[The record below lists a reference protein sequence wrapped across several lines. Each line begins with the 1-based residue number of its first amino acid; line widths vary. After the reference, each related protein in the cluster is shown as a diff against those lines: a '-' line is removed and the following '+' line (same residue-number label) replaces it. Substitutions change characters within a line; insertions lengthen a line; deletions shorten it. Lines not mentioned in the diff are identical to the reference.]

1 MGTVFVKAFATVRDV
16 LGGAGKVSVELR
28 EDADIKFLLEVLAR
42 RFGEK
47 FIQEVLDE
55 DGLPKKS
62 IKIFVNGRDI
72 DFLNGLSTVVKD
84 GDEIALVPP
93 VAGG

>member
-1 MGTVFVKAFATVRDV
+1 MVTVFVKAFATVRDV
-16 LGGAGKVSVELR
+16 LGGAGKVSVQ
-28 EDADIKFLLEVLAR
+28 LEHHTDVKSLMDVLAR

-47 FIQEVLDE
+47 FVQEVLDE
-55 DGLPKKS
+55 TGLPKKT